1 MPNHYVAVPDG
12 VRWAQR
18 NIPHYAQWLRFRSFW
33 FAADG
38 LFENLRIDPQWPH
51 QDRSISARNDSVR
64 EVWLKNYQSKL
75 ADRPDLL
82 DKLVPDYPVFGKRI
96 VMDIDWLKTLCRD
109 NVSVETAGIERVE
122 GSSVLLADGQR
133 IDVDVII
140 CATGFE
146 TRDMVGDM
154 AIVGRDGR
162 NIMSC
167 PYRLVDYWW
176 MTRAPGRRTI
186 RWTGRTP
193 NSGRSPAT
201 PRRKPCDRPARL
213 TVGRGT
219 PDRTLP

>member
-64 EVWLKNYQSKL
+64 EVCLKNYQSKL

-109 NVSVETAGIERVE
+109 NVSVETDGIERVE
-122 GSSVLLADGQR
+122 RSSVLLADGQR

-140 CATGFE
+140 RATGFE

-176 MTRAPGRRTI
+176 MTRAPREEDYTLDTAHTEQRQI
-186 RWTGRTP
+186 ARD
-193 NSGRSPAT
+193 AT
-201 PRRKPCDRPARL
+201 A
-213 TVGRGT
+213 
-219 PDRTLP
+219 

>member
-1 MPNHYVAVPDG
+1 MPDG

-82 DKLVPDYPVFGKRI
+82 DKLVPEYPVFGKRI

-140 CATGFE
+140 RATGFE

-176 MTRAPGRRTI
+176 MTRAPREEDYTLDTAHTEQRQI
-186 RWTGRTP
+186 ARD
-193 NSGRSPAT
+193 AT
-201 PRRKPCDRPARL
+201 A
-213 TVGRGT
+213 
-219 PDRTLP
+219 